1 MTLQESVLNN
11 LPPKYREIRLAAEAD
26 LRTFIALV
34 APKRLLGDI
43 HRELLSWWYRPEAKS
58 HQLVLLPRGHQKS
71 TFIAYR
77 VAWEITRNPAVT
89 VMYLSATAGLA
100 EQQLG
105 LIKSILTS
113 TVYRRYWPEMVNPD
127 EGKREKWSM
136 SAISVDHPIRK
147 DEGIRDPTVFAVGLT
162 SNVVGWHCDI
172 ACLDDVVVPDN
183 AYTEE
188 GRAKTKNQYSLLA
201 SIENPGAREWVVGTR
216 YHPDD
221 VYSSMMDMHEEIFD
235 DEGNLVDTAPVYEVF
250 ERQVEDRGDGTGEFL
265 WPRSQRYDGKWFGF
279 DQAELSRKKAQYL
292 DKTQFYAQ
300 YYNNPNISE
309 ESGIARTRFQYYDRK
324 MVRVESGLVLV
335 RGKRVNV
342 FAAIDFAF
350 SLARKADYSAIVV
363 IGLDED
369 GNIYVLDIDRFKTEK
384 ISDYFD
390 RLRALHIKWNF
401 RKLRAEVTVAQQA
414 IVRELKDQYFK
425 PHGIAI
431 SIDEFRPSKQEGSK
445 EERMRAILQPRYENM
460 SIWHYQG
467 GHTMS
472 LEDEL
477 VQSHPPHDDI
487 KDALT
492 AAIDVS
498 VPPRSMRHKDVKAGN
513 VIFSNR
519 FGGVA

>member
-1 MTLQESVLNN
+1 MTQRGSAS
-11 LPPKYREIRLAAEAD
+11 KFDEIRFAAESD
-26 LRTFIALV
+26 LLTFVQLV
-34 APKRLLGDI
+34 APKRLIGDI
-43 HRELLSWWYRPEAKS
+43 HKELISWWTRPDALT

-89 VMYLSATAGLA
+89 IMYLSATAGLA

-113 TVYRRYWPEMVNPD
+113 TIYRRYWPEMVHPD
-127 EGKREKWSM
+127 EGKREKWSV
-136 SAISVDHPIRK
+136 SAISVDHPLRK
-147 DEGIRDPTVFAVGLT
+147 EEGVRDPTVFAVGLT

-172 ACLDDVVVPDN
+172 AVLDDVVVPDN

-221 VYSSMMDMHEEIFD
+221 VYASMMEMNEEVFNQDGELI
-235 DEGNLVDTAPVYEVF
+235 ETRPVFEIF
-250 ERQVEDRGDGTGEFL
+250 ERQVEDKGDGTGEFL
-265 WPRSQRYDGKWFGF
+265 WPRAQRYDGKWFGF
-279 DQAELSRKKAQYL
+279 DTAELARKKAQYL

-300 YYNNPNISE
+300 YYNNPNVGE
-309 ESGIARTRFQYYDRK
+309 ESGISRSRFQYYDRK
-324 MVRVESGLVLV
+324 MVKVEHGQVFV
-335 RGKRVNV
+335 RGKKVNV

-350 SLARKADYSAIVV
+350 SLAKKADYTAIVV

-369 GNIYVLDIDRFKTEK
+369 GNIYILDIDRFKTDK
-384 ISDYFD
+384 ISEYFE
-390 RLRALHIKWNF
+390 RLRNLHVKWNF

-425 PHGIAI
+425 PYGLAI
-431 SIDEFRPSKQEGSK
+431 SIDEFRPTRQIGSK
-445 EERMRAILQPRYENM
+445 EERMKAILQPRYENM

-467 GHTMS
+467 GHTAS

-477 VQSHPPHDDI
+477 LQAHPPHDDI
-487 KDALT
+487 KDALA

-498 VPPRSMRHKDVKAGN
+498 VPPRGMGRRVRDDN
-513 VIFSNR
+513 VIYDSR

>member
-1 MTLQESVLNN
+1 MPKESVSKFDQLR
-11 LPPKYREIRLAAEAD
+11 YAAEND
-26 LRTFIALV
+26 LLTFIQLV
-34 APKRLLGDI
+34 APKRMIGDV
-43 HRELLSWWYRPEAKS
+43 HKELIQWWYRPDSKT

-113 TVYRRYWPEMVNPD
+113 TKYRSYWPEMVHPD
-127 EGKREKWSM
+127 EGKREKWSVA
-136 SAISVDHPIRK
+136 AICVDHPKRK
-147 DEGIRDPTVFAVGLT
+147 EEQVRDPTVFAVGLT

-172 ACLDDVVVPDN
+172 VVLDDVVVPDN

-188 GRAKTKNQYSLLA
+188 GREKVKTQYSLLN
-201 SIENPGAREWVVGTR
+201 SIANPGASVWAVGTR
-216 YHPDD
+216 YHPADL
-221 VYSSMMDMHEEIFD
+221 YGAMMETVRENFD
-235 DEGNLVDTAPVYEVF
+235 DDGNLVDTESVYEIF
-250 ERQVEDRGDGTGEFL
+250 EKQVEDRGDGTGEYI
-265 WPRSQRYDGKWFGF
+265 WPRQQRYDGQWFGF
-279 DQAELSRKKAQYL
+279 NKEVLANIKSQYL

-309 ESGIARTRFQYYDRK
+309 ESGIGRSRFQYYDRK
-324 MVRVESGLVLV
+324 MVRVEYGQVFV
-335 RGKRVNV
+335 RGKKVNV

-350 SLARKADYSAIVV
+350 SLAKKADYSAIVV
-363 IGLDED
+363 VGVDD
-369 GNIYVLDIDRFKTEK
+369 SGDIYVLDIDRFKTDK
-384 ISDYFD
+384 ISDYYE
-390 RLRALHIKWNF
+390 RLRDLHVKWNF
-401 RKLRAEVTVAQQA
+401 RKLRAEVTVAQVA

-425 PHGIAI
+425 PYGMAI
-431 SIDEFRPSKQEGSK
+431 SIDEYRPSRAEGSK

-467 GHTMS
+467 GHTAA

-477 VQSHPPHDDI
+477 VQAHPPHDDI

-498 VPPRSMRHKDVKAGN
+498 IPPRSMGLRGKRETGLTYH
-513 VIFSNR
+513 R